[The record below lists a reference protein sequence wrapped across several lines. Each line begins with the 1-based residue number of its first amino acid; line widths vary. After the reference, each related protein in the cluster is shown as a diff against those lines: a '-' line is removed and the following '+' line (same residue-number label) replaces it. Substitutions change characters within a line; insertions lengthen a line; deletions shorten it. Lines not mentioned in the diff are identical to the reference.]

1 MIIRQ
6 FADSLAAAGT
16 ATLTELAAD
25 LRTDRESVT
34 AAAAFWQHKGR
45 LTARTLRPVDVDSS
59 CGPTCKTCP
68 IANACSLP
76 HRQLP
81 GNDHSEILY
90 EWTG

>member
-1 MIIRQ
+1 MTLRA
-6 FADSLAAAGT
+6 FADTLASTGK

-45 LTARTLRPVDVDSS
+45 LTATVLRPVDIDPS

-68 IANACSLP
+68 IAGACSLP
-76 HRQLP
+76 HRSLP
-81 GNDHSEILY
+81 GEDHSEVLY
-90 EWTG
+90 EWVG